1 MKVMFPIFM
10 LLSLLAFGAAL
21 YFGGTVLMNFL

>member
-10 LLSLLAFGAAL
+10 LLSLLAFGAAIF
-21 YFGGTVLMNFL
+21 FGVTVVLNFL

>member
-21 YFGGTVLMNFL
+21 YFGVTVMLDLL